1 MKGKEGREFRDKVVE
16 MEDTQKKKH
25 NKGITRAP

>member
-16 MEDTQKKKH
+16 MEDTQKKKTQQRY
-25 NKGITRAP
+25 N